1 MMALCMFLYNTLTKD
16 ILCPT
21 CINGTSNKGAINFN
35 TASRTKS
42 SKAKTA
48 MPGLN
53 SKSTTKY
60 WSQITLM
67 KRSLSLSCES

>member
-1 MMALCMFLYNTLTKD
+1 MMALCIFLYSTLTKD

-21 CINGTSNKGAINFN
+21 FVTGASNKGAISFN

-42 SKAKTA
+42 NEAKIV

-53 SKSTTKY
+53 SQSTVKY

-67 KRSLSLSCES
+67 KRSSSLSCES